1 MKRRPSPKLTI
12 SLAIIGLY
20 LLGALLAPHF
30 VNKDDIDNWY
40 NGNYWL
46 KNPKLAPPEWVNL
59 FGSKEPPNTVLKPT
73 KEEGRL
79 HVFEYDFHYPRAPQD
94 IRIVFNR
101 TRFERIRIT
110 LTTPEGKSY
119 VLYNSLIVEE
129 ISLRTNVKKL
139 IEIGREKGMDV
150 TETDVLFGD
159 ALKPLFFKNESGRIV
174 PDQGK
179 YRITIVSSA
188 KPRVFVVGRVY
199 GLMGTDVK
207 RRDLWAGFLW
217 GLRETMILVLLTSL
231 LATFIGTLL
240 GISGGLSGA
249 AGVFS
254 DAVSKIS
261 AITPLL
267 PVMIALVPVEG
278 EVGPNGVL
286 QMSMGSF
293 ILILGFLLSGKISR
307 NVKVMV
313 ETEIKKEYIESAVSL
328 GGDRWWILRNHILK
342 VVIPYGVYQLTLLV
356 PRVVALISLLGFFR
370 ATPGFNW
377 GTLMASVVIE
387 NPHVTIYW
395 WEVLPITLA
404 LGIFALAFVLI
415 NRDMEDR
422 MSLEKI

>member
-1 MKRRPSPKLTI
+1 MKRKPSPKLTI

-30 VNKDDIDNWY
+30 VDKEGIDNWY
-40 NGNYWL
+40 NGNYWIR
-46 KNPKLAPPEWVNL
+46 NPRLAPPEWVNL
-59 FGSKEPPNTVLKPT
+59 FGSKKPPSRILKPT

-79 HVFEYDFHYPRAPQD
+79 HVFEYDFHYSRTPQD
-94 IRIVFNR
+94 IKIIFNK
-101 TRFERIRIT
+101 TKFERISIT
-110 LTTPEGKSY
+110 LTTPGGESY
-119 VLYNSLIVEE
+119 VLYNSPIIEE
-129 ISLRTNVKKL
+129 LSFRASVKKL
-139 IEIGREKGMDV
+139 IEIGRDKGMDV

-174 PDQGK
+174 PDEGK

-188 KPRVFVVGRVY
+188 KPQVFVVGKVY

-207 RRDLWAGFLW
+207 RRDLWVGFLW
-217 GLRETMILVLLTSL
+217 GLRETMILVILTSL
-231 LATFIGTLL
+231 LATFLGTLL
-240 GISGGLSGA
+240 GVSGGLSGA

-278 EVGPNGVL
+278 KVGPNGIL
-286 QMSMGSF
+286 QMPMGLF

-313 ETEIKKEYIESAVSL
+313 ETEIKKEYIESSVSL
-328 GGDRWWILRNHILK
+328 GGDRLWILRNHILK
-342 VVIPYGVYQLTLLV
+342 VVIPYGIYQLTLLV

-387 NPHVTIYW
+387 NPRVTIYW

-422 MSLEKI
+422 MSSKNI